1 MDDDPDQQCNQ
12 GRTGNLV
19 MKYVV
24 AKFIEL

>member
-1 MDDDPDQQCNQ
+1 MDDDPDRQCNQ

-24 AKFIEL
+24 VKIIEQ